1 MRNTTTLAEAKDEAI
16 EELRGLIDAVKDVL
30 PDGGYVRMTQRERR
44 AFNWAGTAALCLA
57 HIDTLRAASDPA
69 PRLLF
74 STTSREAADERIR
87 CAVRDYWNVIE
98 CIEDASGL
106 INIIFEKAQV
116 L

>member
-1 MRNTTTLAEAKDEAI
+1 MKRNTPKAPIAAKY
-16 EELRGLIDAVKDVL
+16 G
-30 PDGGYVRMTQRERR
+30 
-44 AFNWAGTAALCLA
+44 
-57 HIDTLRAASDPA
+57 DPA
-69 PRLLF
+69 PRLLY

-87 CAVRDYWNVIE
+87 RAVRNNWNVVE